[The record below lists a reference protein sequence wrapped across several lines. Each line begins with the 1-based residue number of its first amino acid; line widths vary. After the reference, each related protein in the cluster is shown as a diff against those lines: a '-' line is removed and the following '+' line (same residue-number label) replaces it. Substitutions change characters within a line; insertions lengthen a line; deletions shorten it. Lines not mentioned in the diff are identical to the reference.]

1 MNNFHPKIAFSINV
15 ILVRSILLLERL
27 GNRSLLSL
35 ASILK
40 KINFIY
46 FLKINLVKLRLIKK
60 YICKKNILHKSLTL
74 FFISFIYINSYS
86 QLFVNEIDSDT
97 DSVDQ
102 LEFIEIKSESP
113 NFSLD
118 GYVIVLFNGSSNGS
132 DSSYLAID
140 LDGFQTDLNGLFLIG
155 NNNVSPSAQ
164 IIIPNNS
171 IQNGADAVAIYQAP
185 LSDFPNS
192 TLATTTNL
200 VDAVVYDTS
209 DSDDENLMQLL
220 GVNLQINE
228 NDNGNKDF
236 ESIQR
241 SNNGS
246 YFVDTPTP
254 REVNEGS
261 GVFLNGINF
270 NFDQDS
276 YIEGEQIQINF
287 TTEVPLQEPIT
298 ILFSLEYQNFESS
311 DYSDVN
317 SVTIDSGAD
326 LGSVLIDI
334 VDDDIDEGDE
344 DLMLSLD
351 FENENFILLNNNQII
366 RVNDNDFIIADYG
379 TPIDPTYSNVSNL
392 FPENYYSNLNGLA
405 GQDLIIALQEII
417 SNTDLVRAHSYSDVK
432 EILKEAD
439 VNPEN
444 SNQVWLVYTEQA
456 RSKIDFQTTSSSV
469 GKWNR
474 EHTFPR
480 SRGGFNS
487 ISADSYAD
495 GIDQYWQTNI
505 DSLRHANS
513 DAHGIRA
520 SDGPENS
527 SRGNKHYG
535 DYNGPTGNLNSFKG
549 DVARSVLFLSLRY
562 NGLDIVDGF
571 PDTVG
576 QLGDLQTIL
585 SWNDLDPVDD
595 FEKNRNNVIYNW
607 QNNRNP
613 LIDLPEIVNY
623 IWGENYGDIWF
634 DNLNVSTIQD
644 AFEFYPNP
652 TNGKIYFNSY
662 LDKVEVYSLNG
673 QKLLNFKNV
682 DMLEINLEKGLY
694 LVSLYKE
701 GKSSIHKIII
711 N

>member
-1 MNNFHPKIAFSINV
+1 MYKTIT
-15 ILVRSILLLERL
+15 
-27 GNRSLLSL
+27 
-35 ASILK
+35 
-40 KINFIY
+40 
-46 FLKINLVKLRLIKK
+46 LI
-60 YICKKNILHKSLTL
+60 
-74 FFISFIYINSYS
+74 FISFFYINTYS
-86 QLFVNEIDSDT
+86 QLFINEIDSDT
-97 DSVDQ
+97 YSVDQ

-118 GYVIVLFNGSSNGS
+118 GYIIVLFNGSSNGS

-140 LDGFQTDLNGLFLIG
+140 LNGFQTDLNGLFLIG

-164 IIIPNNS
+164 IIVPNNS

-200 VDAVVYDTS
+200 VDALVYDTS

-220 GVNLQINE
+220 GVNIQINE
-228 NDNGNKDF
+228 NENGNKDF

-254 REVNEGS
+254 REVNEGN

-270 NFDQDS
+270 SFDQDF
-276 YIEGEQIQINF
+276 YNEGDQIQINF
-287 TTEVPLQEPIT
+287 TTEEALQESIT
-298 ILFSLEYQNFESS
+298 IFFNLEYQNFDSN
-311 DYSDVN
+311 DYSDIDN
-317 SVTIDSGAD
+317 VTIQSGEDSA
-326 LGSVLIDI
+326 SVLIDI
-334 VDDDIDEGDE
+334 IDDEIDEGDE

-351 FENENFILLNNNQII
+351 FQNENFILLNNNQII

-379 TPIDPTYSNVSNL
+379 TPVNPTYANVNNL
-392 FPENYYSNLNGLA
+392 FSENYYSNLNGLA
-405 GQDLIIALQEII
+405 GEDLIIALKEII
-417 SNTDLVRAHSYSDVK
+417 SNPELVRAHSYSDIK
-432 EILKEAD
+432 EILKQAD

-456 RSKIDFQTTSSSV
+456 RSKIDFQTTSSNI

-480 SRGGFNS
+480 SRGGFNN
-487 ISADSYAD
+487 ISADSNAD
-495 GIDQYWQTNI
+495 GIDQYWQTSI

-585 SWNDLDPVDD
+585 SWNELDPVDD

-623 IWGENYGDIWF
+623 IWGENYGEVWF
-634 DNLNVSTIQD
+634 DNLNISVNQNG
-644 AFEFYPNP
+644 FEFYPNP
-652 TNGKIYFNSY
+652 TNGNISFNSY

-673 QKLLNFKNV
+673 QKLLSFKNV
-682 DMLEINLEKGLY
+682 NMLEINLEKGLY
-694 LVSLYKE
+694 LIFLYKE
-701 GKSSIHKIII
+701 GKSSNHKIII

>member
-1 MNNFHPKIAFSINV
+1 M
-15 ILVRSILLLERL
+15 
-27 GNRSLLSL
+27 
-35 ASILK
+35 
-40 KINFIY
+40 Y
-46 FLKINLVKLRLIKK
+46 
-60 YICKKNILHKSLTL
+60 KSLIL
-74 FFISFIYINSYS
+74 FFVSLFYINTYS
-86 QLFVNEIDSDT
+86 QLFINEIDSDT

-118 GYVIVLFNGSSNGS
+118 GYIVVMFNGSTSGS

-140 LDGFQTDLNGLFLIG
+140 LNGFQTDLNGLFLIG

-185 LSDFPNS
+185 LSSFPNS

-200 VDAVVYDTS
+200 VDALVYDTS
-209 DSDDENLMQLL
+209 DSDDDNLMQLL
-220 GVNLQINE
+220 GLTFQINE
-228 NDNGNKDF
+228 NENGNKDF

-241 SNNGS
+241 YNNGS
-246 YFVDTPTP
+246 YFVGSPTP
-254 REVNEGS
+254 REVNEGN

-270 NFDQDS
+270 SFDQDFYS
-276 YIEGEQIQINF
+276 EGDQIQINF
-287 TTEVPLQEPIT
+287 TLEEPLQESIT
-298 ILFSLEYQNFESS
+298 IFFNLEYENFDSS
-311 DYSDVN
+311 DYSDVEN
-317 SVTIDSGAD
+317 VTIQSGEDAA
-326 LGSVLIDI
+326 SVLIEI
-334 VDDDIDEGDE
+334 IDDNIDEGDE
-344 DLMLSLD
+344 DFMLSLD
-351 FENENFILLNNNQII
+351 FENENFILLNNNQIV
-366 RVNDNDFIIADYG
+366 RVNDNDFITANYG
-379 TPIDPTYSNVSNL
+379 TPINPTYINVSSS
-392 FPENYYSNLNGLA
+392 FPENYYSDLNGLA
-405 GQDLIIALQEII
+405 GEDLIIALEQII
-417 SNTDLVRAHSYSDVK
+417 SNPDIVRAHSYSDIK
-432 EILKEAD
+432 EILKDAD

-444 SNQVWLVYTEQA
+444 SNQVWLVYTEQP

-480 SRGGFNS
+480 SRGGFNN
-487 ISADSYAD
+487 ISADSNAD
-495 GIDQYWQTNI
+495 GIDQYWQTSI

-513 DAHGIRA
+513 DAHGLRA

-571 PDTVG
+571 PETVG

-585 SWNDLDPVDD
+585 AWNNIDPVDD

-623 IWGENYGDIWF
+623 IWGDNFGDVWF
-634 DNLNVSTIQD
+634 NNLNISINQND
-644 AFEFYPNP
+644 FKFYPNP
-652 TNGKIYFNSY
+652 TSGTIVFNSF
-662 LDKVEVYSLNG
+662 LDKVDLFSING
-673 QKLLNFKNV
+673 QKLSSFYDVRTL
-682 DMLEINLEKGLY
+682 DINLKKGLY
-694 LVSLYKE
+694 LIRLYKN
-701 GKSSIHKIII
+701 GNTSNHKIII
-711 N
+711 K

>member
-1 MNNFHPKIAFSINV
+1 M
-15 ILVRSILLLERL
+15 
-27 GNRSLLSL
+27 
-35 ASILK
+35 
-40 KINFIY
+40 
-46 FLKINLVKLRLIKK
+46 
-60 YICKKNILHKSLTL
+60 HKSITL
-74 FFISFIYINSYS
+74 IFISFFYINTYS
-86 QLFVNEIDSDT
+86 QLFINEIDSDT
-97 DSVDQ
+97 DSLDQ

-118 GYVIVLFNGSSNGS
+118 GYIIVLFNGSSNGS

-140 LDGFQTDLNGLFLIG
+140 LNGFQTDLNGLFLIG

-164 IIIPNNS
+164 IIVPNNS

-200 VDAVVYDTS
+200 VDALVYDTS

-220 GVNLQINE
+220 GVNIQINE
-228 NDNGNKDF
+228 NENGNKDF

-254 REVNEGS
+254 REVNEGN

-270 NFDQDS
+270 SFDQDFYS
-276 YIEGEQIQINF
+276 EGDQIQINF
-287 TTEVPLQEPIT
+287 TTEEVLQESIT
-298 ILFSLEYQNFESS
+298 IFFNLEYQNFDSN
-311 DYSDVN
+311 DYSDIDN
-317 SVTIDSGAD
+317 VTIQSGEDSA
-326 LGSVLIDI
+326 SVLIDI
-334 VDDDIDEGDE
+334 IDDEIDEGDE

-351 FENENFILLNNNQII
+351 FQNENFILLNNNQII

-379 TPIDPTYSNVSNL
+379 TPINPTYANVNNL
-392 FPENYYSNLNGLA
+392 FSENYYSNLNGLA
-405 GQDLIIALQEII
+405 GEDLIIALKEII
-417 SNTDLVRAHSYSDVK
+417 SNPELVRAHSYSDIK
-432 EILKEAD
+432 EILKQAD

-456 RSKIDFQTTSSSV
+456 RSKIDFQTTSSNI
-469 GKWNR
+469 GQWNR

-480 SRGGFNS
+480 SRGGFNN

-495 GIDQYWQTNI
+495 GIDQYWQTSI

-585 SWNDLDPVDD
+585 SWNELDPVDD

-623 IWGENYGDIWF
+623 IWGENYGEVWF
-634 DNLNVSTIQD
+634 DNLNISVNQNG
-644 AFEFYPNP
+644 FEFYPNP
-652 TNGKIYFNSY
+652 TNGNISFNSY

-673 QKLLNFKNV
+673 QKLLSFKNV
-682 DMLEINLEKGLY
+682 NMLEINLEKGLY
-694 LVSLYKE
+694 LIFLHKE
-701 GKSSIHKIII
+701 GKSSNHKIII

>member
-1 MNNFHPKIAFSINV
+1 M
-15 ILVRSILLLERL
+15 
-27 GNRSLLSL
+27 
-35 ASILK
+35 
-40 KINFIY
+40 Y
-46 FLKINLVKLRLIKK
+46 
-60 YICKKNILHKSLTL
+60 KSLIL
-74 FFISFIYINSYS
+74 FFVSLFYINTYS
-86 QLFVNEIDSDT
+86 QLFINEIDSDT

-118 GYVIVLFNGSSNGS
+118 GYIVVMFNGSTNGS

-140 LDGFQTDLNGLFLIG
+140 LNGFQTDLNGLFLIG

-185 LSDFPNS
+185 LSSFPNS

-200 VDAVVYDTS
+200 VDALVYDTS
-209 DSDDENLMQLL
+209 DSDDDNLMQLL
-220 GVNLQINE
+220 GLTFQINE
-228 NDNGNKDF
+228 NENGNKDF

-241 SNNGS
+241 YNNGS
-246 YFVDTPTP
+246 YFVGSPTP
-254 REVNEGS
+254 REVNEGN

-270 NFDQDS
+270 SFDQDFYS
-276 YIEGEQIQINF
+276 EGDQIQINF
-287 TTEVPLQEPIT
+287 TLEEPLQESIT
-298 ILFSLEYQNFESS
+298 IFLNLEYENFDSS
-311 DYSDVN
+311 DYSDVEN
-317 SVTIDSGAD
+317 VTIQSGEDAA
-326 LGSVLIDI
+326 SVLIEI
-334 VDDDIDEGDE
+334 IDDNIDEGDE
-344 DLMLSLD
+344 DFMLSLD
-351 FENENFILLNNNQII
+351 FENENFILLNNNQIV
-366 RVNDNDFIIADYG
+366 RVNDNDFITANYG
-379 TPIDPTYSNVSNL
+379 TPIDPTYINVSSS
-392 FPENYYSNLNGLA
+392 FPENYYSDLNGLA
-405 GQDLIIALQEII
+405 GEDLIIALEQII
-417 SNTDLVRAHSYSDVK
+417 SNPDIVRAHSYSDIK
-432 EILKEAD
+432 EILKDAD

-480 SRGGFNS
+480 SRGGFNN
-487 ISADSYAD
+487 ISADSNAD
-495 GIDQYWQTNI
+495 GIDQYWQTSI

-513 DAHGIRA
+513 DAHGLRA

-571 PDTVG
+571 PETVG

-585 SWNDLDPVDD
+585 AWNNIDPVDD

-623 IWGENYGDIWF
+623 IWGDNFGDVWF
-634 DNLNVSTIQD
+634 NNLNISINQND
-644 AFEFYPNP
+644 FKFYPNP
-652 TNGKIYFNSY
+652 TSGTIVFNSF
-662 LDKVEVYSLNG
+662 LDKVDLFSING
-673 QKLLNFKNV
+673 QKLSSFYDVRTL
-682 DMLEINLEKGLY
+682 DINLKKGLY
-694 LVSLYKE
+694 LIRLYKN
-701 GKSSIHKIII
+701 GNTSNHKIII
-711 N
+711 K

>member
-1 MNNFHPKIAFSINV
+1 MYKTIT
-15 ILVRSILLLERL
+15 
-27 GNRSLLSL
+27 
-35 ASILK
+35 
-40 KINFIY
+40 
-46 FLKINLVKLRLIKK
+46 LI
-60 YICKKNILHKSLTL
+60 
-74 FFISFIYINSYS
+74 FISFFYINTYS
-86 QLFVNEIDSDT
+86 QLFINEIDSDT

-118 GYVIVLFNGSSNGS
+118 GYIIVLFNGSSNGS

-140 LDGFQTDLNGLFLIG
+140 LNGFQTDLNGLFLIG

-164 IIIPNNS
+164 IIVPNNS

-200 VDAVVYDTS
+200 VDALVYDTS

-220 GVNLQINE
+220 GVNIQINE
-228 NDNGNKDF
+228 NENGNKDF

-246 YFVDTPTP
+246 YFIDTPTP
-254 REVNEGS
+254 REVNEGN

-270 NFDQDS
+270 SFDQDF
-276 YIEGEQIQINF
+276 YNEGDQIQINF
-287 TTEVPLQEPIT
+287 TTEEALQESIT
-298 ILFSLEYQNFESS
+298 IFFNLEYQNFDSN
-311 DYSDVN
+311 DYSDIDN
-317 SVTIDSGAD
+317 VTIQSGEDSA
-326 LGSVLIDI
+326 SVLIDI
-334 VDDDIDEGDE
+334 VDDEIDEGDE
-344 DLMLSLD
+344 DLMFSLD
-351 FENENFILLNNNQII
+351 FQNENFILLNNNQII

-379 TPIDPTYSNVSNL
+379 TPVNPTYANVNNL
-392 FPENYYSNLNGLA
+392 FSENYYSNLNGLA
-405 GQDLIIALQEII
+405 GEDLIIALKEII
-417 SNTDLVRAHSYSDVK
+417 SNPELVRAHSYSDIK
-432 EILKEAD
+432 EILKQAD

-456 RSKIDFQTTSSSV
+456 RSKIDFQTTSSNI

-480 SRGGFNS
+480 SRGGFNN
-487 ISADSYAD
+487 ISADSNAD
-495 GIDQYWQTNI
+495 GIDQYWQTSI

-585 SWNDLDPVDD
+585 SWNELDPVDD
-595 FEKNRNNVIYNW
+595 FEKNRNNIIYNW

-623 IWGENYGDIWF
+623 IWGENYGEVWF
-634 DNLNVSTIQD
+634 DNLNISVNQNG
-644 AFEFYPNP
+644 FEFYPNP
-652 TNGKIYFNSY
+652 TNGNISFNSY
-662 LDKVEVYSLNG
+662 LDKVEIYSLNG
-673 QKLLNFKNV
+673 QKLLSFKNIN
-682 DMLEINLEKGLY
+682 MLEINLEKGLY
-694 LVSLYKE
+694 LIFLYKE
-701 GKSSIHKIII
+701 GKSSNHKIII

>member
-1 MNNFHPKIAFSINV
+1 MYKTIT
-15 ILVRSILLLERL
+15 
-27 GNRSLLSL
+27 
-35 ASILK
+35 
-40 KINFIY
+40 
-46 FLKINLVKLRLIKK
+46 LI
-60 YICKKNILHKSLTL
+60 
-74 FFISFIYINSYS
+74 FISFFYINTYS
-86 QLFVNEIDSDT
+86 QLFINEIDSDT
-97 DSVDQ
+97 DSLDQ

-118 GYVIVLFNGSSNGS
+118 GYIIVLFNGSSNGS

-140 LDGFQTDLNGLFLIG
+140 LNGFQTDLNGLFLIG

-164 IIIPNNS
+164 IIVPNNS

-200 VDAVVYDTS
+200 VDALVYDTS

-220 GVNLQINE
+220 GVNIQINE
-228 NDNGNKDF
+228 NENGNKDF

-254 REVNEGS
+254 REVNEGN

-270 NFDQDS
+270 SFDQDF
-276 YIEGEQIQINF
+276 YNEGDQIQINF
-287 TTEVPLQEPIT
+287 TTEEALQESIT
-298 ILFSLEYQNFESS
+298 IFFNLEYQNFDSN
-311 DYSDVN
+311 DYSDIDN
-317 SVTIDSGAD
+317 VTIQSGEDSA
-326 LGSVLIDI
+326 SVLIDI
-334 VDDDIDEGDE
+334 IDDEIDEGDE

-351 FENENFILLNNNQII
+351 FQNENFILLNNNQII

-379 TPIDPTYSNVSNL
+379 TPINPTYANVNNL
-392 FPENYYSNLNGLA
+392 FSENYYSNLNGLA
-405 GQDLIIALQEII
+405 GEDLIIALKEII
-417 SNTDLVRAHSYSDVK
+417 SNPELVRAHSYSDIK
-432 EILKEAD
+432 EILKQAD

-456 RSKIDFQTTSSSV
+456 RSKIDFQTTSSNI

-480 SRGGFNS
+480 SRGGFNN
-487 ISADSYAD
+487 ISADSNAD
-495 GIDQYWQTNI
+495 GIDQYWQTSI

-585 SWNDLDPVDD
+585 SWNELDPVDD

-623 IWGENYGDIWF
+623 IWGENYGEVWF
-634 DNLNVSTIQD
+634 DNLNISVNQNG
-644 AFEFYPNP
+644 FEFYPNP
-652 TNGKIYFNSY
+652 TNGNISFNSY

-673 QKLLNFKNV
+673 QKLLSFKNV
-682 DMLEINLEKGLY
+682 NMLEINLEKGLY
-694 LVSLYKE
+694 LIFLYKE
-701 GKSSIHKIII
+701 GKSSNHKIII

>member
-1 MNNFHPKIAFSINV
+1 V
-15 ILVRSILLLERL
+15 
-27 GNRSLLSL
+27 
-35 ASILK
+35 
-40 KINFIY
+40 Y
-46 FLKINLVKLRLIKK
+46 
-60 YICKKNILHKSLTL
+60 KSLIL
-74 FFISFIYINSYS
+74 FFVSLFYINTYS
-86 QLFVNEIDSDT
+86 QLFINEIDSDT

-118 GYVIVLFNGSSNGS
+118 GYIVVMFNGSTSGS

-140 LDGFQTDLNGLFLIG
+140 LNGFQTDLNGLFLIG

-185 LSDFPNS
+185 LSSFPNS

-200 VDAVVYDTS
+200 VDALVYDTS
-209 DSDDENLMQLL
+209 DSDDDNLMQLL
-220 GVNLQINE
+220 GLTFQINE
-228 NDNGNKDF
+228 NENGNKDF

-241 SNNGS
+241 YNNGS
-246 YFVDTPTP
+246 YFVGSPTP
-254 REVNEGS
+254 REVNEGN

-270 NFDQDS
+270 SFDQDF
-276 YIEGEQIQINF
+276 YAEGDQIQINF
-287 TTEVPLQEPIT
+287 TLEEPLQESIT
-298 ILFSLEYQNFESS
+298 IFFNLEYENFDSS
-311 DYSDVN
+311 DYSDVEN
-317 SVTIDSGAD
+317 VTIQSGEDAA
-326 LGSVLIDI
+326 SVLIEI
-334 VDDDIDEGDE
+334 IDDNIDEGDE
-344 DLMLSLD
+344 DFMLSLD
-351 FENENFILLNNNQII
+351 FENENFILLNNNQIV
-366 RVNDNDFIIADYG
+366 RVNDNDFITANYG
-379 TPIDPTYSNVSNL
+379 TPINPTYINVSSS
-392 FPENYYSNLNGLA
+392 FPENYYSDLNGLA
-405 GQDLIIALQEII
+405 GEDLIIALEQII
-417 SNTDLVRAHSYSDVK
+417 SNPDIVRAHSYSDIK
-432 EILKEAD
+432 EILKDAD

-444 SNQVWLVYTEQA
+444 SNQVWLVYTEQP

-480 SRGGFNS
+480 SRGGFNN
-487 ISADSYAD
+487 ISADSNAD
-495 GIDQYWQTNI
+495 GIDQYWQTSI

-513 DAHGIRA
+513 DAHGLRA

-571 PDTVG
+571 PETVG

-585 SWNDLDPVDD
+585 AWNNIDPVDD

-623 IWGENYGDIWF
+623 IWGDNFGDVWF
-634 DNLNVSTIQD
+634 NNLNISINQND
-644 AFEFYPNP
+644 FKFYPNP
-652 TNGKIYFNSY
+652 TSGTIVFNSF
-662 LDKVEVYSLNG
+662 LDKVDLFSING
-673 QKLLNFKNV
+673 QKLSSFYDVRTL
-682 DMLEINLEKGLY
+682 DINLKKGLY
-694 LVSLYKE
+694 LIRLYKN
-701 GKSSIHKIII
+701 GNTSNHKIII
-711 N
+711 K

>member
-1 MNNFHPKIAFSINV
+1 M
-15 ILVRSILLLERL
+15 
-27 GNRSLLSL
+27 
-35 ASILK
+35 
-40 KINFIY
+40 
-46 FLKINLVKLRLIKK
+46 
-60 YICKKNILHKSLTL
+60 HKSITL
-74 FFISFIYINSYS
+74 IFISFFYINTYS
-86 QLFVNEIDSDT
+86 QLFINEIDSDT
-97 DSVDQ
+97 DSLDQ

-118 GYVIVLFNGSSNGS
+118 GYIIVLFNGSSNGL

-140 LDGFQTDLNGLFLIG
+140 LNGFQTDLNGLFLIG

-164 IIIPNNS
+164 IIVPNNS

-200 VDAVVYDTS
+200 VDALVYDTS

-220 GVNLQINE
+220 GVNIQINE
-228 NDNGNKDF
+228 NENGNKDF

-254 REVNEGS
+254 REVNEGN

-270 NFDQDS
+270 SFDQDF
-276 YIEGEQIQINF
+276 YNEGDQIQINF
-287 TTEVPLQEPIT
+287 TTEEALQESIT
-298 ILFSLEYQNFESS
+298 IFFNLEYQNFDSN
-311 DYSDVN
+311 DYSDIDN
-317 SVTIDSGAD
+317 VTIQSGEDSA
-326 LGSVLIDI
+326 SVLIDI
-334 VDDDIDEGDE
+334 IDDEINEGDE

-351 FENENFILLNNNQII
+351 FQNENFILLNNNQII

-379 TPIDPTYSNVSNL
+379 TPINPTYANVNNL
-392 FPENYYSNLNGLA
+392 FSENYYSNLNGLA
-405 GQDLIIALQEII
+405 GEDLIIALKEII
-417 SNTDLVRAHSYSDVK
+417 SNPELVRAHSYSDIK
-432 EILKEAD
+432 EILKQAD

-456 RSKIDFQTTSSSV
+456 RSKIDFQTTSSNI

-480 SRGGFNS
+480 SRGGFNN
-487 ISADSYAD
+487 ISADSNAD
-495 GIDQYWQTNI
+495 GIDQYWQTSI

-585 SWNDLDPVDD
+585 SWNELDPVDD

-623 IWGENYGDIWF
+623 IWGENYGEVWF
-634 DNLNVSTIQD
+634 DNLNISVNQNG
-644 AFEFYPNP
+644 FEFYPNP
-652 TNGKIYFNSY
+652 TNGNISFNSY

-673 QKLLNFKNV
+673 QKLLSFKNV
-682 DMLEINLEKGLY
+682 NMLEINLEKGLY
-694 LVSLYKE
+694 LIFLYKE
-701 GKSSIHKIII
+701 GKSSNHKIII

>member
-1 MNNFHPKIAFSINV
+1 M
-15 ILVRSILLLERL
+15 
-27 GNRSLLSL
+27 
-35 ASILK
+35 
-40 KINFIY
+40 
-46 FLKINLVKLRLIKK
+46 
-60 YICKKNILHKSLTL
+60 HKSITL
-74 FFISFIYINSYS
+74 IFISFFYINTYS
-86 QLFVNEIDSDT
+86 QLFINEIDSDT

-118 GYVIVLFNGSSNGS
+118 GYIIVLFNGSSNGS

-140 LDGFQTDLNGLFLIG
+140 LNGFQTDLNGLFLIG

-164 IIIPNNS
+164 IIVPNNS

-200 VDAVVYDTS
+200 VDALVYDTS

-220 GVNLQINE
+220 GVNIQINE
-228 NDNGNKDF
+228 NENGNKDF

-246 YFVDTPTP
+246 YFIDTPTP
-254 REVNEGS
+254 REVNEGN

-270 NFDQDS
+270 SFDQDF
-276 YIEGEQIQINF
+276 YNEGDQIQINF
-287 TTEVPLQEPIT
+287 TTEEALQESIT
-298 ILFSLEYQNFESS
+298 IFFNLEYQNFDSN
-311 DYSDVN
+311 DYSDIDN
-317 SVTIDSGAD
+317 VTIQSGEDSA
-326 LGSVLIDI
+326 SVLIDI
-334 VDDDIDEGDE
+334 IDDEIDEGDE

-351 FENENFILLNNNQII
+351 FQNENFILLNNNQII
-366 RVNDNDFIIADYG
+366 RVNDNDFIIADFG
-379 TPIDPTYSNVSNL
+379 TPVNPTYANVNNL
-392 FPENYYSNLNGLA
+392 FSENYYSNLNGLA
-405 GQDLIIALQEII
+405 GEDLIIALKEII
-417 SNTDLVRAHSYSDVK
+417 SNPELVRAHSYSDIK
-432 EILKEAD
+432 EILKQAD

-456 RSKIDFQTTSSSV
+456 RSKIDFQTTSSNI

-480 SRGGFNS
+480 SRGGFNN
-487 ISADSYAD
+487 ISADSNAD
-495 GIDQYWQTNI
+495 GIDQYWQTSI

-585 SWNDLDPVDD
+585 SWNELDPVDD
-595 FEKNRNNVIYNW
+595 FEKNRNNIIYNW

-623 IWGENYGDIWF
+623 IWGENYGEVWF
-634 DNLNVSTIQD
+634 DNLNISVNQNG
-644 AFEFYPNP
+644 FEFYPNP
-652 TNGKIYFNSY
+652 TNGNISFNSY
-662 LDKVEVYSLNG
+662 LDKVEIYSLNG
-673 QKLLNFKNV
+673 QKLLSFKNIN
-682 DMLEINLEKGLY
+682 MLEINLEKGLY
-694 LVSLYKE
+694 LIFLYKE
-701 GKSSIHKIII
+701 GKSSNHKIII

>member
-1 MNNFHPKIAFSINV
+1 M
-15 ILVRSILLLERL
+15 
-27 GNRSLLSL
+27 
-35 ASILK
+35 
-40 KINFIY
+40 
-46 FLKINLVKLRLIKK
+46 
-60 YICKKNILHKSLTL
+60 HKSITL
-74 FFISFIYINSYS
+74 IFLSFFYINTYS
-86 QLFVNEIDSDT
+86 QLFINEIDSDT
-97 DSVDQ
+97 DSLDQ

-118 GYVIVLFNGSSNGS
+118 GYIIVLFNGSSNGS

-140 LDGFQTDLNGLFLIG
+140 LNGFQTDLNGLFLIG

-164 IIIPNNS
+164 IIVPNNS

-200 VDAVVYDTS
+200 VDALVYDTS

-220 GVNLQINE
+220 GVNIQINE
-228 NDNGNKDF
+228 NENGNKDF

-254 REVNEGS
+254 REVNEGN

-270 NFDQDS
+270 SFDQDF
-276 YIEGEQIQINF
+276 YNEGDQIQINF
-287 TTEVPLQEPIT
+287 TTEEALQESIT
-298 ILFSLEYQNFESS
+298 IFFNLEYQNFDSN
-311 DYSDVN
+311 DYSDIDN
-317 SVTIDSGAD
+317 VTIQSGEDSA
-326 LGSVLIDI
+326 SVLIDI
-334 VDDDIDEGDE
+334 IDDEINEGDE

-351 FENENFILLNNNQII
+351 FQNENFILLNNNQII

-379 TPIDPTYSNVSNL
+379 TPINPTYANVNNL
-392 FPENYYSNLNGLA
+392 FSENYYSNLNGLA
-405 GQDLIIALQEII
+405 GEDLIIALKEII
-417 SNTDLVRAHSYSDVK
+417 SNPELVRAHSYSDIK
-432 EILKEAD
+432 EILKQAD

-456 RSKIDFQTTSSSV
+456 RSKIDFQTTSSNI

-480 SRGGFNS
+480 SRGGFNN
-487 ISADSYAD
+487 ISADSNAD
-495 GIDQYWQTNI
+495 GIDQYWQTSI

-585 SWNDLDPVDD
+585 SWNELDPVDD

-623 IWGENYGDIWF
+623 IWGENYGEVWF
-634 DNLNVSTIQD
+634 DNLNISVNQNG
-644 AFEFYPNP
+644 FEFYPNP
-652 TNGKIYFNSY
+652 TNGNISFNSY
-662 LDKVEVYSLNG
+662 LDKVEIYSLNG
-673 QKLLNFKNV
+673 QKLLSFKNIN
-682 DMLEINLEKGLY
+682 MLEINLEKGLY
-694 LVSLYKE
+694 LIFLYKE
-701 GKSSIHKIII
+701 GKSSNHKIII

>member
-1 MNNFHPKIAFSINV
+1 MYKTIT
-15 ILVRSILLLERL
+15 
-27 GNRSLLSL
+27 
-35 ASILK
+35 
-40 KINFIY
+40 
-46 FLKINLVKLRLIKK
+46 LI
-60 YICKKNILHKSLTL
+60 
-74 FFISFIYINSYS
+74 FISFFYINTYS
-86 QLFVNEIDSDT
+86 QLFINEIDSDT
-97 DSVDQ
+97 DSLDQ

-118 GYVIVLFNGSSNGS
+118 GYIIVLFNGSSNGS

-140 LDGFQTDLNGLFLIG
+140 LNGFQTDLNGLFLIG

-164 IIIPNNS
+164 IIVPNNS

-200 VDAVVYDTS
+200 VDALVYDTS

-220 GVNLQINE
+220 GVNIQINE
-228 NDNGNKDF
+228 NENGNKDF

-254 REVNEGS
+254 REVNEGN

-270 NFDQDS
+270 SFDQDF
-276 YIEGEQIQINF
+276 YNEGDQIQINF
-287 TTEVPLQEPIT
+287 TTEEALQESIT
-298 ILFSLEYQNFESS
+298 IFFNLEYQNFDSN
-311 DYSDVN
+311 DYSDIDN
-317 SVTIDSGAD
+317 VTIQSGEDSA
-326 LGSVLIDI
+326 SVLIDI
-334 VDDDIDEGDE
+334 IDDEIDEGDE

-351 FENENFILLNNNQII
+351 FQNENFILLNNNQII
-366 RVNDNDFIIADYG
+366 RVNDNDFFIADYG
-379 TPIDPTYSNVSNL
+379 TPINPTYANVNNL
-392 FPENYYSNLNGLA
+392 FSENYYSNLNGLA
-405 GQDLIIALQEII
+405 GEDLIIALKEII
-417 SNTDLVRAHSYSDVK
+417 SNPELVRAHSYSDIK
-432 EILKEAD
+432 EILKQAD

-456 RSKIDFQTTSSSV
+456 RSKIDFQTTSSNI

-480 SRGGFNS
+480 SRGGFNN
-487 ISADSYAD
+487 ISADSNAD
-495 GIDQYWQTNI
+495 GIDQYWQTSI

-585 SWNDLDPVDD
+585 SWNELDPVDD

-623 IWGENYGDIWF
+623 IWGENYGEVWF
-634 DNLNVSTIQD
+634 DNLNISVNQNG
-644 AFEFYPNP
+644 FEFYPNP
-652 TNGKIYFNSY
+652 TNGNISFNSY

-673 QKLLNFKNV
+673 QKLLSFKNV
-682 DMLEINLEKGLY
+682 NMLEINLEKGLY
-694 LVSLYKE
+694 LIFLYKE
-701 GKSSIHKIII
+701 GKSSNHKIII

>member
-1 MNNFHPKIAFSINV
+1 MYKTIT
-15 ILVRSILLLERL
+15 
-27 GNRSLLSL
+27 
-35 ASILK
+35 
-40 KINFIY
+40 
-46 FLKINLVKLRLIKK
+46 LI
-60 YICKKNILHKSLTL
+60 
-74 FFISFIYINSYS
+74 FISFFYINTYS
-86 QLFVNEIDSDT
+86 QLFINEIDSDT

-118 GYVIVLFNGSSNGS
+118 GYIIVLFNGSSNGS

-140 LDGFQTDLNGLFLIG
+140 LNGFQTDLNGLFLIG

-164 IIIPNNS
+164 IIVPNNS

-200 VDAVVYDTS
+200 VDALVYDTS

-220 GVNLQINE
+220 GVNIQINE
-228 NDNGNKDF
+228 NENGNKDF

-246 YFVDTPTP
+246 YFIDTPTP
-254 REVNEGS
+254 REVNEGN

-270 NFDQDS
+270 SFDQDF
-276 YIEGEQIQINF
+276 YNEGDQIQINF
-287 TTEVPLQEPIT
+287 TTEEALQESIT
-298 ILFSLEYQNFESS
+298 IFFNLEYQNFDSN
-311 DYSDVN
+311 DYSDIDN
-317 SVTIDSGAD
+317 VTIQSGEDSA
-326 LGSVLIDI
+326 SVLIDI
-334 VDDDIDEGDE
+334 IDDEIDEGDE

-351 FENENFILLNNNQII
+351 FQNENFILLNNNQII
-366 RVNDNDFIIADYG
+366 RVNDNDFFIADYG
-379 TPIDPTYSNVSNL
+379 TPINPTYANVNNL
-392 FPENYYSNLNGLA
+392 FSENYYSNLNGLA
-405 GQDLIIALQEII
+405 GEDLIIALKEII
-417 SNTDLVRAHSYSDVK
+417 SNPELVRAHSYSDIK
-432 EILKEAD
+432 EILKQAD

-456 RSKIDFQTTSSSV
+456 RSKIDFQTTSSNI

-480 SRGGFNS
+480 SRGGFNN
-487 ISADSYAD
+487 ISADSNAD
-495 GIDQYWQTNI
+495 GIDQYWQTSI

-585 SWNDLDPVDD
+585 SWNELDPVDD

-623 IWGENYGDIWF
+623 IWGENYGEVWF
-634 DNLNVSTIQD
+634 DNLNISVNQNG
-644 AFEFYPNP
+644 FEFYPNP
-652 TNGKIYFNSY
+652 TNGNISFNSY

-673 QKLLNFKNV
+673 QKLLSFKNV
-682 DMLEINLEKGLY
+682 NMLEINLEKGLY
-694 LVSLYKE
+694 LIFLYKE
-701 GKSSIHKIII
+701 GKSSNHKIII

>member
-1 MNNFHPKIAFSINV
+1 MYKTIT
-15 ILVRSILLLERL
+15 
-27 GNRSLLSL
+27 
-35 ASILK
+35 
-40 KINFIY
+40 
-46 FLKINLVKLRLIKK
+46 LI
-60 YICKKNILHKSLTL
+60 
-74 FFISFIYINSYS
+74 FISFFYINTYS
-86 QLFVNEIDSDT
+86 QLFINEIDSDT

-118 GYVIVLFNGSSNGS
+118 GYIIVLFNGSSNGS

-140 LDGFQTDLNGLFLIG
+140 LNGFQTDLNGLFLIG

-164 IIIPNNS
+164 IIVPNNS

-200 VDAVVYDTS
+200 VDALVYDTS

-220 GVNLQINE
+220 GVNIQINE
-228 NDNGNKDF
+228 NENGNKDF

-270 NFDQDS
+270 SFDQDF
-276 YIEGEQIQINF
+276 YNEGDQIQINF
-287 TTEVPLQEPIT
+287 TTEEALQESIT
-298 ILFSLEYQNFESS
+298 IFFNLEYQNFDSN
-311 DYSDVN
+311 DYSDIDN
-317 SVTIDSGAD
+317 VTIQSGEDSA
-326 LGSVLIDI
+326 SVLIDI
-334 VDDDIDEGDE
+334 IDDEIDEGDE
-344 DLMLSLD
+344 DLMFSLD
-351 FENENFILLNNNQII
+351 FQNENFILLNNNQII

-379 TPIDPTYSNVSNL
+379 TPVNPTYANVNNL
-392 FPENYYSNLNGLA
+392 FSENYYSNLNGLA
-405 GQDLIIALQEII
+405 GEDLIIALKEII
-417 SNTDLVRAHSYSDVK
+417 SNPELVRAHSYSDIK
-432 EILKEAD
+432 EILKQAD

-456 RSKIDFQTTSSSV
+456 RSKIDFQTTSSNI

-480 SRGGFNS
+480 SRGGFNN
-487 ISADSYAD
+487 ISADSNAD
-495 GIDQYWQTNI
+495 GIDQYWQTSI

-585 SWNDLDPVDD
+585 SWNELDPVDD
-595 FEKNRNNVIYNW
+595 FEKNRNNIIYNW

-623 IWGENYGDIWF
+623 IWGENYGEVWF
-634 DNLNVSTIQD
+634 DNLNISVNQNG
-644 AFEFYPNP
+644 FEFYPNP
-652 TNGKIYFNSY
+652 TNGNISFNSY
-662 LDKVEVYSLNG
+662 LDKVEIYSLNG
-673 QKLLNFKNV
+673 QKLLSFKNIN
-682 DMLEINLEKGLY
+682 MLEINLEKGLY
-694 LVSLYKE
+694 LIFLYKE
-701 GKSSIHKIII
+701 GKSSNHKIII

>member
-140 LDGFQTDLNGLFLIG
+140 LDGYQTDLNGLFLIG

-366 RVNDNDFIIADYG
+366 RVNDNDYTIADYG

-405 GQDLIIALQEII
+405 GEDLIIALQDII

>member
-1 MNNFHPKIAFSINV
+1 
-15 ILVRSILLLERL
+15 
-27 GNRSLLSL
+27 
-35 ASILK
+35 
-40 KINFIY
+40 
-46 FLKINLVKLRLIKK
+46 
-60 YICKKNILHKSLTL
+60 
-74 FFISFIYINSYS
+74 
-86 QLFVNEIDSDT
+86 VNEIDSDT
-97 DSVDQ
+97 NSVDE
-102 LEFIEIKSESP
+102 LEFVEIKSDSP

-118 GYVIVLFNGSSNGS
+118 GYIVVMFNGSTNGS

-140 LDGFQTDLNGLFLIG
+140 LNGFQTDLNGLFLIG
-155 NNNVSPSAQ
+155 NSNVSPSAQ

-185 LSDFPNS
+185 ISDFPNS

-200 VDAVVYDTS
+200 VDAIVYDTS
-209 DSDDENLMQLL
+209 DSDDDNLMQLL
-220 GVNLQINE
+220 GLTFQINE
-228 NDNGNKDF
+228 NENGNKDF

-246 YFVDTPTP
+246 YFVDSPTP
-254 REVNEGS
+254 REVNEGN

-270 NFDQDS
+270 TFDQDF
-276 YIEGEQIQINF
+276 YIEGDQIQINF
-287 TTEVPLQEPIT
+287 TTEEPLQESIT
-298 ILFSLEYQNFESS
+298 IFFNLEYQNFDSS
-311 DYSDVN
+311 DYSDIDN
-317 SVTIDSGAD
+317 ITIQSGEDTA
-326 LGSVLIDI
+326 SILIEI
-334 VDDDIDEGDE
+334 IDDNIDEGDE
-344 DLMLSLD
+344 DFMFSLD
-351 FENENFILLNNNQII
+351 FENENFILLNNNQIV
-366 RVNDNDFIIADYG
+366 RVNDNDFNVADYG
-379 TPIDPTYSNVSNL
+379 TPIDPTYTNVSSS

-405 GQDLIIALQEII
+405 GEDLIIALQVII
-417 SNTDLVRAHSYSDVK
+417 SNPEIVRAHSYSDIK
-432 EILKEAD
+432 EILKDAD

-480 SRGGFNS
+480 SRGGFNN

-495 GIDQYWQTNI
+495 GIDEYWQTSI

-513 DAHGIRA
+513 DAHGLRA

-535 DYNGPTGNLNSFKG
+535 DYNGPSGNLNSFKG

-562 NGLDIVDGF
+562 NGLDIVNGF
-571 PDTVG
+571 PETTG
-576 QLGDLQTIL
+576 QLGDLETIL
-585 SWNDLDPVDD
+585 AWNNLDPVDD

-623 IWGENYGDIWF
+623 IWGDNFGDVWY
-634 DNLNVSTIQD
+634 DNLNISTNQNH
-644 AFEFYPNP
+644 FKFYPNP
-652 TNGKIYFNSY
+652 TTGTILFNSF
-662 LDKVEVYSLNG
+662 LDKVDLFSING
-673 QKLLNFKNV
+673 QKLLSFYNV
-682 DMLEINLEKGLY
+682 RRLDINLEKGLY
-694 LVSLYKE
+694 LIRMYKE
-701 GKSSIHKIII
+701 GTSSNHKIII

>member
-140 LDGFQTDLNGLFLIG
+140 LDGYQTDLNGLFLIG

-366 RVNDNDFIIADYG
+366 RVNDNDY
-379 TPIDPTYSNVSNL
+379 TLLTT
-392 FPENYYSNLNGLA
+392 E
-405 GQDLIIALQEII
+405 LQ
-417 SNTDLVRAHSYSDVK
+417 
-432 EILKEAD
+432 
-439 VNPEN
+439 
-444 SNQVWLVYTEQA
+444 
-456 RSKIDFQTTSSSV
+456 
-469 GKWNR
+469 
-474 EHTFPR
+474 
-480 SRGGFNS
+480 
-487 ISADSYAD
+487 
-495 GIDQYWQTNI
+495 
-505 DSLRHANS
+505 
-513 DAHGIRA
+513 
-520 SDGPENS
+520 
-527 SRGNKHYG
+527 
-535 DYNGPTGNLNSFKG
+535 
-549 DVARSVLFLSLRY
+549 
-562 NGLDIVDGF
+562 
-571 PDTVG
+571 
-576 QLGDLQTIL
+576 
-585 SWNDLDPVDD
+585 
-595 FEKNRNNVIYNW
+595 
-607 QNNRNP
+607 
-613 LIDLPEIVNY
+613 
-623 IWGENYGDIWF
+623 
-634 DNLNVSTIQD
+634 
-644 AFEFYPNP
+644 
-652 TNGKIYFNSY
+652 
-662 LDKVEVYSLNG
+662 
-673 QKLLNFKNV
+673 
-682 DMLEINLEKGLY
+682 
-694 LVSLYKE
+694 
-701 GKSSIHKIII
+701 
-711 N
+711 

>member
-1 MNNFHPKIAFSINV
+1 MNNFHHKIAFSINV

-140 LDGFQTDLNGLFLIG
+140 LDGYQTDLNGLFLIG

-366 RVNDNDFIIADYG
+366 RVNDNDYTIADYG
-379 TPIDPTYSNVSNL
+379 TQIDPTYSNVSNL

-405 GQDLIIALQEII
+405 GEDLIIALQDII

-480 SRGGFNS
+480 SRGGFNN

-634 DNLNVSTIQD
+634 DNLNVSTSQD

-652 TNGKIYFNSY
+652 TNGEIYFNSY

>member
-1 MNNFHPKIAFSINV
+1 MYKTIT
-15 ILVRSILLLERL
+15 
-27 GNRSLLSL
+27 
-35 ASILK
+35 
-40 KINFIY
+40 
-46 FLKINLVKLRLIKK
+46 LI
-60 YICKKNILHKSLTL
+60 
-74 FFISFIYINSYS
+74 FISFFYINTYS
-86 QLFVNEIDSDT
+86 QLFINEIDSDT

-118 GYVIVLFNGSSNGS
+118 GYIIVLFNGSSNGS

-140 LDGFQTDLNGLFLIG
+140 LNGFQTDLNGLFLIG

-164 IIIPNNS
+164 IIVPNNS

-200 VDAVVYDTS
+200 VDALVYDTS

-220 GVNLQINE
+220 GVNIQINE
-228 NDNGNKDF
+228 NENGNKDF

-270 NFDQDS
+270 SFDQDF
-276 YIEGEQIQINF
+276 YNEGDQIQINF
-287 TTEVPLQEPIT
+287 TTEEALQESIT
-298 ILFSLEYQNFESS
+298 IFFNLEYQNFDSN
-311 DYSDVN
+311 DYSDIDN
-317 SVTIDSGAD
+317 VTIQSGEDSA
-326 LGSVLIDI
+326 SVLIDI
-334 VDDDIDEGDE
+334 IDDEIDEGDE

-351 FENENFILLNNNQII
+351 FQNENFILLNNNQII

-379 TPIDPTYSNVSNL
+379 TPINPTYANVNNL
-392 FPENYYSNLNGLA
+392 FSENYYSNLNGLA
-405 GQDLIIALQEII
+405 GEDLIIALKEII
-417 SNTDLVRAHSYSDVK
+417 SNPELVRAHSYSDIK
-432 EILKEAD
+432 EILKQAD

-456 RSKIDFQTTSSSV
+456 RSKIDFQTTSSNI

-480 SRGGFNS
+480 SRGGFNN
-487 ISADSYAD
+487 ISADSNAD
-495 GIDQYWQTNI
+495 GIDQYWQTSI

-585 SWNDLDPVDD
+585 SWNELDPVDD
-595 FEKNRNNVIYNW
+595 FEKNRNNIIYNW

-623 IWGENYGDIWF
+623 IWGENYGEVWF
-634 DNLNVSTIQD
+634 DNLNISVNQNG
-644 AFEFYPNP
+644 FEFYPNP
-652 TNGKIYFNSY
+652 TNGNISFNSY
-662 LDKVEVYSLNG
+662 LDKVEIYSLNG
-673 QKLLNFKNV
+673 QKLLSFKNIN
-682 DMLEINLEKGLY
+682 MLEINLEKGLY
-694 LVSLYKE
+694 LIFLYKE
-701 GKSSIHKIII
+701 GKSSNHKIII

>member
-1 MNNFHPKIAFSINV
+1 MYKTIT
-15 ILVRSILLLERL
+15 
-27 GNRSLLSL
+27 
-35 ASILK
+35 
-40 KINFIY
+40 
-46 FLKINLVKLRLIKK
+46 LI
-60 YICKKNILHKSLTL
+60 
-74 FFISFIYINSYS
+74 FISFFYINTYS
-86 QLFVNEIDSDT
+86 QLFINEIDSDT

-118 GYVIVLFNGSSNGS
+118 GYIIVLFNGSSNGS

-140 LDGFQTDLNGLFLIG
+140 LNGFQTDLNGLFLIG

-164 IIIPNNS
+164 IIVPNNS

-200 VDAVVYDTS
+200 VDALVYDTS

-220 GVNLQINE
+220 GVNIQINE
-228 NDNGNKDF
+228 NENGNKDF

-246 YFVDTPTP
+246 YFIDTPTP
-254 REVNEGS
+254 REVNEGN

-270 NFDQDS
+270 SFDQDF
-276 YIEGEQIQINF
+276 YNEGDQIQINF
-287 TTEVPLQEPIT
+287 TTEEALQESIT
-298 ILFSLEYQNFESS
+298 IFFNLEYQNFDSN
-311 DYSDVN
+311 DYSDIDN
-317 SVTIDSGAD
+317 VTIQSGEDSA
-326 LGSVLIDI
+326 SVLIDI
-334 VDDDIDEGDE
+334 IDDEIDEGDE

-351 FENENFILLNNNQII
+351 FQNENFILLNNNQII

-379 TPIDPTYSNVSNL
+379 TPINPTYANVNNL
-392 FPENYYSNLNGLA
+392 FSENYYSNLNGLA
-405 GQDLIIALQEII
+405 GEDLIIALKEII
-417 SNTDLVRAHSYSDVK
+417 SNPELVRAHSYSDIK
-432 EILKEAD
+432 EILKQAD

-456 RSKIDFQTTSSSV
+456 RSKIDFQTTSSNI

-480 SRGGFNS
+480 SRGGFNN
-487 ISADSYAD
+487 ISADSNAD
-495 GIDQYWQTNI
+495 GIDQYWQTSI

-585 SWNDLDPVDD
+585 SWNELDPVDD
-595 FEKNRNNVIYNW
+595 FEKNRNNIIYNW

-623 IWGENYGDIWF
+623 IWGENYGEVWF
-634 DNLNVSTIQD
+634 DNLNISVNQNG
-644 AFEFYPNP
+644 FEFYPNP
-652 TNGKIYFNSY
+652 TNGNISFNSY
-662 LDKVEVYSLNG
+662 LDKVEIYSLNG
-673 QKLLNFKNV
+673 QKLLSFKNIN
-682 DMLEINLEKGLY
+682 MLEINLEKGLY
-694 LVSLYKE
+694 LIFLYKE
-701 GKSSIHKIII
+701 GKSSNHKIII

>member
-1 MNNFHPKIAFSINV
+1 MYKAIT
-15 ILVRSILLLERL
+15 
-27 GNRSLLSL
+27 
-35 ASILK
+35 
-40 KINFIY
+40 
-46 FLKINLVKLRLIKK
+46 LI
-60 YICKKNILHKSLTL
+60 
-74 FFISFIYINSYS
+74 FISFFYINTYS
-86 QLFVNEIDSDT
+86 QLFINEIDSDT

-118 GYVIVLFNGSSNGS
+118 GYIIVLFNGSSNGS

-140 LDGFQTDLNGLFLIG
+140 LNGFQTDLNGLFLIG

-164 IIIPNNS
+164 IIVPNNS

-200 VDAVVYDTS
+200 VDALVYDTS

-220 GVNLQINE
+220 GVNIQINE
-228 NDNGNKDF
+228 NENGNKDF

-270 NFDQDS
+270 SFDQDF
-276 YIEGEQIQINF
+276 YNEGDQIQINF
-287 TTEVPLQEPIT
+287 TTEEALQESIT
-298 ILFSLEYQNFESS
+298 IFFNLEYQNFDSN
-311 DYSDVN
+311 DYSDIDN
-317 SVTIDSGAD
+317 VTIQSGEDSA
-326 LGSVLIDI
+326 SVLIDI
-334 VDDDIDEGDE
+334 IDDEIDEGDE

-351 FENENFILLNNNQII
+351 FQNENFILLNNNQII

-379 TPIDPTYSNVSNL
+379 TPINPTYANVNNL
-392 FPENYYSNLNGLA
+392 FSENYYSNLNGLA
-405 GQDLIIALQEII
+405 GEDLIIALKEII
-417 SNTDLVRAHSYSDVK
+417 SNPELVRAHSYSDIK
-432 EILKEAD
+432 EILKQAD

-456 RSKIDFQTTSSSV
+456 RSKIDFQTTSSNI

-480 SRGGFNS
+480 SRGGFNN
-487 ISADSYAD
+487 ISADSNAD
-495 GIDQYWQTNI
+495 GIDQYWQTSI

-585 SWNDLDPVDD
+585 SWNELDPVDD
-595 FEKNRNNVIYNW
+595 FEKNRNNIIYNW

-623 IWGENYGDIWF
+623 IWGENYGEVWF
-634 DNLNVSTIQD
+634 DNLNISVNQNG
-644 AFEFYPNP
+644 FEFYPNP
-652 TNGKIYFNSY
+652 TNGNISFNSY

-673 QKLLNFKNV
+673 QKLLSFKNV
-682 DMLEINLEKGLY
+682 NMLEINLEKGLY
-694 LVSLYKE
+694 LIFLYKE
-701 GKSSIHKIII
+701 GKSSNHKIII

>member
-1 MNNFHPKIAFSINV
+1 MYKTIT
-15 ILVRSILLLERL
+15 
-27 GNRSLLSL
+27 
-35 ASILK
+35 
-40 KINFIY
+40 
-46 FLKINLVKLRLIKK
+46 LI
-60 YICKKNILHKSLTL
+60 
-74 FFISFIYINSYS
+74 FISFFYINTYS
-86 QLFVNEIDSDT
+86 QLFINEIDSDT

-118 GYVIVLFNGSSNGS
+118 GYIIVLFNGSSNGS

-140 LDGFQTDLNGLFLIG
+140 LNGFQTDLNGLFLIG

-164 IIIPNNS
+164 IIVPNNS

-200 VDAVVYDTS
+200 VDALVYDTS

-220 GVNLQINE
+220 GVNIQINE
-228 NDNGNKDF
+228 NENGNKDF

-254 REVNEGS
+254 REVNEGN

-270 NFDQDS
+270 SFDQDF
-276 YIEGEQIQINF
+276 YNEGDQIQINF
-287 TTEVPLQEPIT
+287 TTEEALQESIT
-298 ILFSLEYQNFESS
+298 IFFNLEYQNFDSN
-311 DYSDVN
+311 DYSDIDN
-317 SVTIDSGAD
+317 VTIQSGEDSA
-326 LGSVLIDI
+326 SVLIDI
-334 VDDDIDEGDE
+334 IDDEINEGDE

-351 FENENFILLNNNQII
+351 FQNENFILLNNNQII

-379 TPIDPTYSNVSNL
+379 TPINPTYANVNNL
-392 FPENYYSNLNGLA
+392 FSENYYSNLNGLA
-405 GQDLIIALQEII
+405 GEDLIIALKEII
-417 SNTDLVRAHSYSDVK
+417 SNPELVRAHSYSDIK
-432 EILKEAD
+432 EILKQAD

-456 RSKIDFQTTSSSV
+456 RSKIDFQTTSSNI

-480 SRGGFNS
+480 SRGGFNN
-487 ISADSYAD
+487 ISADSNAD
-495 GIDQYWQTNI
+495 GIDQYWQTSI

-585 SWNDLDPVDD
+585 SWNELDPVDD

-623 IWGENYGDIWF
+623 IWGENYGEVWF
-634 DNLNVSTIQD
+634 DNLNISVNQNG
-644 AFEFYPNP
+644 FEFYPNP
-652 TNGKIYFNSY
+652 TNGNISFNSY
-662 LDKVEVYSLNG
+662 LDKVEIYSLNG
-673 QKLLNFKNV
+673 QKLLSFKNV
-682 DMLEINLEKGLY
+682 NMLEINLEKGLY
-694 LVSLYKE
+694 LIFLYKE
-701 GKSSIHKIII
+701 GKSSNHKIII

>member
-1 MNNFHPKIAFSINV
+1 M
-15 ILVRSILLLERL
+15 
-27 GNRSLLSL
+27 
-35 ASILK
+35 
-40 KINFIY
+40 
-46 FLKINLVKLRLIKK
+46 
-60 YICKKNILHKSLTL
+60 HKSITL
-74 FFISFIYINSYS
+74 IFISFFYINTYS
-86 QLFVNEIDSDT
+86 QLFINEIDSDT
-97 DSVDQ
+97 DSLDQ

-118 GYVIVLFNGSSNGS
+118 GYIIVLFNGSSNGS

-140 LDGFQTDLNGLFLIG
+140 LNGFQTDLNGLFLIG

-164 IIIPNNS
+164 IIVPNNS

-200 VDAVVYDTS
+200 VDALVYDTS

-220 GVNLQINE
+220 GVNIQINE
-228 NDNGNKDF
+228 NENGNKDF

-241 SNNGS
+241 YNNGS

-254 REVNEGS
+254 REVNEGN

-270 NFDQDS
+270 SFDQDF
-276 YIEGEQIQINF
+276 YNEGDQIQINF
-287 TTEVPLQEPIT
+287 TTEEALQESIT
-298 ILFSLEYQNFESS
+298 IFFNLEYQNFDSN
-311 DYSDVN
+311 DYSDIDN
-317 SVTIDSGAD
+317 VTIQSGEDSA
-326 LGSVLIDI
+326 SVLIDI
-334 VDDDIDEGDE
+334 IDDEINEGDE

-351 FENENFILLNNNQII
+351 FQNENFILLNNNQII

-379 TPIDPTYSNVSNL
+379 TPINPTYANVNNL
-392 FPENYYSNLNGLA
+392 FSENYYSNLNGLA
-405 GQDLIIALQEII
+405 GEDLIIALKEII
-417 SNTDLVRAHSYSDVK
+417 SNPELVRAHSYSDIK
-432 EILKEAD
+432 EILKQAD

-456 RSKIDFQTTSSSV
+456 RSKIDFQTTSSNI

-480 SRGGFNS
+480 SRGGFNN
-487 ISADSYAD
+487 ISADSNAD
-495 GIDQYWQTNI
+495 GIDQYWQTSI

-585 SWNDLDPVDD
+585 SWNELDPVDD

-623 IWGENYGDIWF
+623 IWGENYGEVWF
-634 DNLNVSTIQD
+634 DNLNISVNQNG
-644 AFEFYPNP
+644 FEFYPNP
-652 TNGKIYFNSY
+652 TNGNISFNSY

-673 QKLLNFKNV
+673 QKLLSFKNV
-682 DMLEINLEKGLY
+682 NMLEINLEKGLY
-694 LVSLYKE
+694 LIFLHKE
-701 GKSSIHKIII
+701 GKSSNHKIII

>member
-1 MNNFHPKIAFSINV
+1 M
-15 ILVRSILLLERL
+15 
-27 GNRSLLSL
+27 
-35 ASILK
+35 
-40 KINFIY
+40 
-46 FLKINLVKLRLIKK
+46 
-60 YICKKNILHKSLTL
+60 HKSITL
-74 FFISFIYINSYS
+74 IFISFFYINTYS
-86 QLFVNEIDSDT
+86 QLFINEIDSDT
-97 DSVDQ
+97 DSLDQ

-118 GYVIVLFNGSSNGS
+118 GYIIVLFNGSSNGS

-140 LDGFQTDLNGLFLIG
+140 LNGFQTDLNGLFLIG

-164 IIIPNNS
+164 IIVPNNS

-200 VDAVVYDTS
+200 VDALVYDTS

-220 GVNLQINE
+220 GVNIQINE
-228 NDNGNKDF
+228 NENGNKDF

-254 REVNEGS
+254 REVNEGN

-270 NFDQDS
+270 SFDQDF
-276 YIEGEQIQINF
+276 YNEGDQIQINF
-287 TTEVPLQEPIT
+287 TTEEALQESIT
-298 ILFSLEYQNFESS
+298 IFFNLEYQNFDSN
-311 DYSDVN
+311 DYSDIDN
-317 SVTIDSGAD
+317 VTIQSGEDSA
-326 LGSVLIDI
+326 SVLIDI
-334 VDDDIDEGDE
+334 IDDEIDEGDE

-351 FENENFILLNNNQII
+351 FQNENFILLNNNQII
-366 RVNDNDFIIADYG
+366 RVNDNDFFIADYG
-379 TPIDPTYSNVSNL
+379 TPINPTYANVNNL
-392 FPENYYSNLNGLA
+392 FSENYYSNLNGLA
-405 GQDLIIALQEII
+405 GEDLIIALKEII
-417 SNTDLVRAHSYSDVK
+417 SNPELVRAHSYSDIK
-432 EILKEAD
+432 EILKQAD

-456 RSKIDFQTTSSSV
+456 RSKIDFQTTSSNI

-480 SRGGFNS
+480 SRGGFNN
-487 ISADSYAD
+487 ISADSNAD
-495 GIDQYWQTNI
+495 GIDQYWQTSI

-585 SWNDLDPVDD
+585 SWNELDPVDD
-595 FEKNRNNVIYNW
+595 FEKNRNNIIYNW

-623 IWGENYGDIWF
+623 IWGENYGEVWF
-634 DNLNVSTIQD
+634 DNLNISVNQNG
-644 AFEFYPNP
+644 FEFYPNP
-652 TNGKIYFNSY
+652 TNGNISFNSY
-662 LDKVEVYSLNG
+662 LDKVEIYSLNG
-673 QKLLNFKNV
+673 QKLLSFKNIN
-682 DMLEINLEKGLY
+682 MLEINLEKGLY
-694 LVSLYKE
+694 LIFLYKE
-701 GKSSIHKIII
+701 GKSSNHKIII

>member
-1 MNNFHPKIAFSINV
+1 M
-15 ILVRSILLLERL
+15 
-27 GNRSLLSL
+27 
-35 ASILK
+35 
-40 KINFIY
+40 
-46 FLKINLVKLRLIKK
+46 
-60 YICKKNILHKSLTL
+60 HKSITL
-74 FFISFIYINSYS
+74 IFISFFYINTYS
-86 QLFVNEIDSDT
+86 QLFINEIDSDT

-118 GYVIVLFNGSSNGS
+118 GYIIVLFNGSSNGS

-140 LDGFQTDLNGLFLIG
+140 LNGFQTDLNGLFLIG

-164 IIIPNNS
+164 IIVPNNS

-200 VDAVVYDTS
+200 VDALVYDTS

-220 GVNLQINE
+220 GVNIQINE
-228 NDNGNKDF
+228 NENGNKDF

-270 NFDQDS
+270 SFDQDF
-276 YIEGEQIQINF
+276 YNEGDQIQINF
-287 TTEVPLQEPIT
+287 TTEEALQESIT
-298 ILFSLEYQNFESS
+298 IFFNLEYQNFDSN
-311 DYSDVN
+311 DYSNIDN
-317 SVTIDSGAD
+317 VTIQSGEDSA
-326 LGSVLIDI
+326 SVLIDI
-334 VDDDIDEGDE
+334 IDDEIDEGDE

-351 FENENFILLNNNQII
+351 FQNENFILLNNNQII

-379 TPIDPTYSNVSNL
+379 TPINPTYANVNNL
-392 FPENYYSNLNGLA
+392 FSENYYSNLNGLA
-405 GQDLIIALQEII
+405 GEDLIIALKEII
-417 SNTDLVRAHSYSDVK
+417 SNPELVRAHSYSDIK
-432 EILKEAD
+432 EILKQAD

-456 RSKIDFQTTSSSV
+456 RSKIDFQTTSSNI

-480 SRGGFNS
+480 SRGGFNN
-487 ISADSYAD
+487 ISADSNAD
-495 GIDQYWQTNI
+495 GIDQYWQTSI

-585 SWNDLDPVDD
+585 SWNELDPVDD

-623 IWGENYGDIWF
+623 IWGENYGEVWF
-634 DNLNVSTIQD
+634 DNLNISVNQNG
-644 AFEFYPNP
+644 FEFYPNP
-652 TNGKIYFNSY
+652 TNGNISFNSY

-673 QKLLNFKNV
+673 QKLLSFKNIN
-682 DMLEINLEKGLY
+682 MLEINLEKGLY
-694 LVSLYKE
+694 LIFLYKE
-701 GKSSIHKIII
+701 GKSSNHKIII

>member
-1 MNNFHPKIAFSINV
+1 
-15 ILVRSILLLERL
+15 
-27 GNRSLLSL
+27 
-35 ASILK
+35 
-40 KINFIY
+40 
-46 FLKINLVKLRLIKK
+46 
-60 YICKKNILHKSLTL
+60 LHKSITL
-74 FFISFIYINSYS
+74 IFISFFYINTYS
-86 QLFVNEIDSDT
+86 QLFINEIDSDT
-97 DSVDQ
+97 DSLDQ

-118 GYVIVLFNGSSNGS
+118 GYIIVLFNGSSNGS

-140 LDGFQTDLNGLFLIG
+140 LNGFQTDLNGLFLIG

-164 IIIPNNS
+164 IIVPNNS

-200 VDAVVYDTS
+200 VDALVYDTS

-220 GVNLQINE
+220 GVNIQINE
-228 NDNGNKDF
+228 NENGNKDF

-246 YFVDTPTP
+246 YFIDTPTP
-254 REVNEGS
+254 REVNEGN

-270 NFDQDS
+270 SFDQDF
-276 YIEGEQIQINF
+276 YNEGDQIQINF
-287 TTEVPLQEPIT
+287 TTEEALQESIT
-298 ILFSLEYQNFESS
+298 IFFNLEYQNFDSN
-311 DYSDVN
+311 DYSDIDN
-317 SVTIDSGAD
+317 VTIQSGEDSA
-326 LGSVLIDI
+326 SVLIDI
-334 VDDDIDEGDE
+334 IDDEIDEGDE

-351 FENENFILLNNNQII
+351 FQNENFILLNNNQII
-366 RVNDNDFIIADYG
+366 RVNDNDFIIADFG
-379 TPIDPTYSNVSNL
+379 TPVNPTYANVNNL
-392 FPENYYSNLNGLA
+392 FSENYYSNLNGLA
-405 GQDLIIALQEII
+405 GEDLIIALKEII
-417 SNTDLVRAHSYSDVK
+417 SNPELVRAHSYSDIK
-432 EILKEAD
+432 EILKQAD

-456 RSKIDFQTTSSSV
+456 RSKIDFQTTSSNI

-480 SRGGFNS
+480 SRGGFNN

-495 GIDQYWQTNI
+495 GIDQYWQTSI

-585 SWNDLDPVDD
+585 SWNELDPVDD

-623 IWGENYGDIWF
+623 IWGENYGEVWF
-634 DNLNVSTIQD
+634 DNLNISVNQNG
-644 AFEFYPNP
+644 FEFYPNP
-652 TNGKIYFNSY
+652 TNGNISFNSY

-673 QKLLNFKNV
+673 QKLLSFKNV
-682 DMLEINLEKGLY
+682 NMLEINLEKGLY
-694 LVSLYKE
+694 LIFLHKE
-701 GKSSIHKIII
+701 GKSSNHKIII

>member
-1 MNNFHPKIAFSINV
+1 MYKTIT
-15 ILVRSILLLERL
+15 
-27 GNRSLLSL
+27 
-35 ASILK
+35 
-40 KINFIY
+40 
-46 FLKINLVKLRLIKK
+46 LI
-60 YICKKNILHKSLTL
+60 
-74 FFISFIYINSYS
+74 FISFFYINTYS
-86 QLFVNEIDSDT
+86 QLFINEIDSDT

-118 GYVIVLFNGSSNGS
+118 GYIIVLFNGSSNGS

-140 LDGFQTDLNGLFLIG
+140 LNGFQTDLNGLFLIG

-164 IIIPNNS
+164 IIVPNNS

-200 VDAVVYDTS
+200 VDALVYDTS

-220 GVNLQINE
+220 GVNIQINE
-228 NDNGNKDF
+228 NENGNKDF

-254 REVNEGS
+254 SEVNEGN

-270 NFDQDS
+270 SFDQDF
-276 YIEGEQIQINF
+276 YNEGDQIQINF
-287 TTEVPLQEPIT
+287 TTEEALQESIT
-298 ILFSLEYQNFESS
+298 IFFNLEYQNFDSN
-311 DYSDVN
+311 DYSDIDN
-317 SVTIDSGAD
+317 VTIQSGEDSA
-326 LGSVLIDI
+326 SVLIDI
-334 VDDDIDEGDE
+334 IDDEIDEGDE

-351 FENENFILLNNNQII
+351 FQNENFILLNNNQII

-379 TPIDPTYSNVSNL
+379 TPINPTYTNVNNL
-392 FPENYYSNLNGLA
+392 FSENYYSNLNGLA
-405 GQDLIIALQEII
+405 GEDLIIALKEII
-417 SNTDLVRAHSYSDVK
+417 SNPELVRAHSYSDIK
-432 EILKEAD
+432 EILKQAD

-456 RSKIDFQTTSSSV
+456 RSKIDFQTTSSNI

-480 SRGGFNS
+480 SRGGFNN
-487 ISADSYAD
+487 ISADSNAD
-495 GIDQYWQTNI
+495 GIDQYWQTSI

-549 DVARSVLFLSLRY
+549 VVARSVLFLSLRY

-585 SWNDLDPVDD
+585 SWNELDPVDD
-595 FEKNRNNVIYNW
+595 FEKNRNNIIYNW

-623 IWGENYGDIWF
+623 IWGENYGEVWF
-634 DNLNVSTIQD
+634 DNLNISVNQNG
-644 AFEFYPNP
+644 FEFYPNP
-652 TNGKIYFNSY
+652 TNGNISFNSY
-662 LDKVEVYSLNG
+662 LDKVEIYSLNG
-673 QKLLNFKNV
+673 QKLLSFKNIN
-682 DMLEINLEKGLY
+682 MLEINLEKGLY
-694 LVSLYKE
+694 LIFLYKE
-701 GKSSIHKIII
+701 GKSSNHKIII

>member
-140 LDGFQTDLNGLFLIG
+140 LDGYQTDLNGLFLIG

-405 GQDLIIALQEII
+405 GEDLIIALQEII

-444 SNQVWLVYTEQA
+444 SNQVWLVYTEEA

-480 SRGGFNS
+480 SRGGFND

-495 GIDQYWQTNI
+495 GIDQYWQTSI

-562 NGLDIVDGF
+562 NGLDIVNGF
-571 PDTVG
+571 PETVG

-585 SWNDLDPVDD
+585 SWDDLDPVDD

-613 LIDLPEIVNY
+613 LIDLPELVNY

-634 DNLNVSTIQD
+634 DNLNISTNQND
-644 AFEFYPNP
+644 FKFYPNP
-652 TNGKIYFNSY
+652 TSGNIYFNSY

-694 LVSLYKE
+694 LVFLYKE

>member
-1 MNNFHPKIAFSINV
+1 M
-15 ILVRSILLLERL
+15 
-27 GNRSLLSL
+27 
-35 ASILK
+35 
-40 KINFIY
+40 
-46 FLKINLVKLRLIKK
+46 
-60 YICKKNILHKSLTL
+60 
-74 FFISFIYINSYS
+74 
-86 QLFVNEIDSDT
+86 
-97 DSVDQ
+97 
-102 LEFIEIKSESP
+102 
-113 NFSLD
+113 
-118 GYVIVLFNGSSNGS
+118 
-132 DSSYLAID
+132 
-140 LDGFQTDLNGLFLIG
+140 
-155 NNNVSPSAQ
+155 
-164 IIIPNNS
+164 
-171 IQNGADAVAIYQAP
+171 
-185 LSDFPNS
+185 
-192 TLATTTNL
+192 
-200 VDAVVYDTS
+200 
-209 DSDDENLMQLL
+209 
-220 GVNLQINE
+220 
-228 NDNGNKDF
+228 
-236 ESIQR
+236 
-241 SNNGS
+241 
-246 YFVDTPTP
+246 
-254 REVNEGS
+254 
-261 GVFLNGINF
+261 
-270 NFDQDS
+270 
-276 YIEGEQIQINF
+276 
-287 TTEVPLQEPIT
+287 
-298 ILFSLEYQNFESS
+298 
-311 DYSDVN
+311 
-317 SVTIDSGAD
+317 
-326 LGSVLIDI
+326 LIDI
-334 VDDDIDEGDE
+334 IDDDIDEGDE

-405 GQDLIIALQEII
+405 GEDLIIALQDII

-480 SRGGFNS
+480 SRGGFNN

>member
-1 MNNFHPKIAFSINV
+1 M
-15 ILVRSILLLERL
+15 
-27 GNRSLLSL
+27 
-35 ASILK
+35 
-40 KINFIY
+40 
-46 FLKINLVKLRLIKK
+46 
-60 YICKKNILHKSLTL
+60 HKSITL
-74 FFISFIYINSYS
+74 IFISFFYINTYS
-86 QLFVNEIDSDT
+86 QLFINEIDSDT
-97 DSVDQ
+97 DSLDQ

-118 GYVIVLFNGSSNGS
+118 GYIIVLFNGSSNGS

-140 LDGFQTDLNGLFLIG
+140 LNGFQTDLNGLFLIG

-164 IIIPNNS
+164 IIVPNNS

-200 VDAVVYDTS
+200 VDALVYDTS

-220 GVNLQINE
+220 GVNIQINE
-228 NDNGNKDF
+228 NENGNKDF

-254 REVNEGS
+254 REVNEGN

-270 NFDQDS
+270 SFDQDF
-276 YIEGEQIQINF
+276 YNEGDQIQINF
-287 TTEVPLQEPIT
+287 TTEEALQESIT
-298 ILFSLEYQNFESS
+298 IFFNLEYQNFDSN
-311 DYSDVN
+311 DYSDIDN
-317 SVTIDSGAD
+317 VTIQSGEDSA
-326 LGSVLIDI
+326 SVLIDI
-334 VDDDIDEGDE
+334 IDDEIDEGDE

-351 FENENFILLNNNQII
+351 FQNENFILLNNNQII

-379 TPIDPTYSNVSNL
+379 TPINPTYANVNNL
-392 FPENYYSNLNGLA
+392 FSENYYSNLNGLA
-405 GQDLIIALQEII
+405 GEDLIIALKEII
-417 SNTDLVRAHSYSDVK
+417 SNPELVRAHSYSDIK
-432 EILKEAD
+432 EILKQAD

-456 RSKIDFQTTSSSV
+456 RSKIDFQTTSSNI

-480 SRGGFNS
+480 SRGGFNN
-487 ISADSYAD
+487 ISADSNAD
-495 GIDQYWQTNI
+495 GIDQYWQTSI

-585 SWNDLDPVDD
+585 SWNELDPVDD

-623 IWGENYGDIWF
+623 IWGENYGEVWF
-634 DNLNVSTIQD
+634 DNLNISVNQNG
-644 AFEFYPNP
+644 FEFYPNP
-652 TNGKIYFNSY
+652 TNGNISFNSY
-662 LDKVEVYSLNG
+662 LDKVEIYSLNG
-673 QKLLNFKNV
+673 QKLLSFKNIN
-682 DMLEINLEKGLY
+682 MLEINLEKGLY
-694 LVSLYKE
+694 LIFLYKE
-701 GKSSIHKIII
+701 GKSSNHKIII

>member
-1 MNNFHPKIAFSINV
+1 M
-15 ILVRSILLLERL
+15 
-27 GNRSLLSL
+27 
-35 ASILK
+35 
-40 KINFIY
+40 
-46 FLKINLVKLRLIKK
+46 
-60 YICKKNILHKSLTL
+60 HKSITL
-74 FFISFIYINSYS
+74 IFISFFYINTYS
-86 QLFVNEIDSDT
+86 QLFINEIDSDT
-97 DSVDQ
+97 DSLDQ

-118 GYVIVLFNGSSNGS
+118 GYIIVLFNGSSNGS

-140 LDGFQTDLNGLFLIG
+140 LNGFQTDLNGLFLIG

-164 IIIPNNS
+164 IIVPNNS

-200 VDAVVYDTS
+200 VDALVYDTS

-220 GVNLQINE
+220 GVNIQINE
-228 NDNGNKDF
+228 NENGNKDF

-254 REVNEGS
+254 REVNEGN

-270 NFDQDS
+270 SFDQDF
-276 YIEGEQIQINF
+276 YNEGDQIQINF
-287 TTEVPLQEPIT
+287 TTEEALQESIT
-298 ILFSLEYQNFESS
+298 IFFNLEYQNFDSN
-311 DYSDVN
+311 DYSDIDN
-317 SVTIDSGAD
+317 VTIQSGEDSA
-326 LGSVLIDI
+326 SVLIDI
-334 VDDDIDEGDE
+334 IDDEINEGDE

-351 FENENFILLNNNQII
+351 FQNENFILLNNNQII

-379 TPIDPTYSNVSNL
+379 TPINPTYANVNNL
-392 FPENYYSNLNGLA
+392 FSENYYSNLNGLA
-405 GQDLIIALQEII
+405 GEDLIIALKEII
-417 SNTDLVRAHSYSDVK
+417 SNPELVRAHSYSDIK
-432 EILKEAD
+432 EILKQAD

-456 RSKIDFQTTSSSV
+456 RSKIDFQTTSSNI

-480 SRGGFNS
+480 SRGGFNN
-487 ISADSYAD
+487 ISADSNAD
-495 GIDQYWQTNI
+495 GIDQYWQTSI

-585 SWNDLDPVDD
+585 SWNELDPVDD

-623 IWGENYGDIWF
+623 IWGENYGEVWF
-634 DNLNVSTIQD
+634 DNLNISVNQNG
-644 AFEFYPNP
+644 FEFYPNP
-652 TNGKIYFNSY
+652 TNGNISFNSY

-673 QKLLNFKNV
+673 QKLLSFKNV
-682 DMLEINLEKGLY
+682 NMLEINLEKGLY
-694 LVSLYKE
+694 LIFLHKE
-701 GKSSIHKIII
+701 GKSSNHKIII

>member
-140 LDGFQTDLNGLFLIG
+140 LDGYQTDLNGLFLIG

-276 YIEGEQIQINF
+276 YNEGEQIQINF

-366 RVNDNDFIIADYG
+366 RVNDNDYTIADYG

>member
-1 MNNFHPKIAFSINV
+1 LYKAIT
-15 ILVRSILLLERL
+15 
-27 GNRSLLSL
+27 
-35 ASILK
+35 
-40 KINFIY
+40 
-46 FLKINLVKLRLIKK
+46 LI
-60 YICKKNILHKSLTL
+60 
-74 FFISFIYINSYS
+74 FISFFYINTYS
-86 QLFVNEIDSDT
+86 QLFINEIDSDT

-118 GYVIVLFNGSSNGS
+118 GYIIVLFNGSSNGS

-140 LDGFQTDLNGLFLIG
+140 LNGFQTDLNGLFLIG

-164 IIIPNNS
+164 IIVPNNS

-200 VDAVVYDTS
+200 VDALVYDTS

-220 GVNLQINE
+220 GVNIQINE
-228 NDNGNKDF
+228 NENGNKDF

-270 NFDQDS
+270 SFDQDF
-276 YIEGEQIQINF
+276 YNEGDQIQINF
-287 TTEVPLQEPIT
+287 TTEEALQESIT
-298 ILFSLEYQNFESS
+298 IFFNLEYQNFDSN
-311 DYSDVN
+311 DYSDIDN
-317 SVTIDSGAD
+317 VTIQSGEDSA
-326 LGSVLIDI
+326 SVLIDI
-334 VDDDIDEGDE
+334 IDDEIDEGDE

-351 FENENFILLNNNQII
+351 FQNENFILLNNNQII
-366 RVNDNDFIIADYG
+366 RVNDNDFFIADYG
-379 TPIDPTYSNVSNL
+379 TPINPTYANVNNL
-392 FPENYYSNLNGLA
+392 FSENYYSNLNGLA
-405 GQDLIIALQEII
+405 GEDLIIALKEII
-417 SNTDLVRAHSYSDVK
+417 SNPELVRAHSYSDIK
-432 EILKEAD
+432 EILKQAD

-456 RSKIDFQTTSSSV
+456 RSKIDFQTTSSNI

-480 SRGGFNS
+480 SRGGFNN

-495 GIDQYWQTNI
+495 GIDQYWQTSI

-585 SWNDLDPVDD
+585 SWNELDPVDD

-623 IWGENYGDIWF
+623 IWGENYGEVWF
-634 DNLNVSTIQD
+634 DNLNISVNQNG
-644 AFEFYPNP
+644 FEFYPNP
-652 TNGKIYFNSY
+652 TNGNISFNSY
-662 LDKVEVYSLNG
+662 LDKVEIYSLNG
-673 QKLLNFKNV
+673 QKLLSFKNIN
-682 DMLEINLEKGLY
+682 MLEINLEKGLY
-694 LVSLYKE
+694 LIFLYKE
-701 GKSSIHKIII
+701 GKSSNHKIII

>member
-1 MNNFHPKIAFSINV
+1 MYKTIT
-15 ILVRSILLLERL
+15 
-27 GNRSLLSL
+27 
-35 ASILK
+35 
-40 KINFIY
+40 
-46 FLKINLVKLRLIKK
+46 LI
-60 YICKKNILHKSLTL
+60 
-74 FFISFIYINSYS
+74 FISFFYINTYS
-86 QLFVNEIDSDT
+86 QLFINEIDSDT
-97 DSVDQ
+97 DSLDQ

-118 GYVIVLFNGSSNGS
+118 GYIIVLFNGSSNGS

-140 LDGFQTDLNGLFLIG
+140 LNGFQTDLNGLFLIG

-164 IIIPNNS
+164 IIVPNNS

-200 VDAVVYDTS
+200 VDALVYDTS

-220 GVNLQINE
+220 GVNIQINE
-228 NDNGNKDF
+228 NENGNKDF

-270 NFDQDS
+270 SFDQDF
-276 YIEGEQIQINF
+276 YNEGDQIQINF
-287 TTEVPLQEPIT
+287 TTEEALQESIT
-298 ILFSLEYQNFESS
+298 IFFNLEYQNFDSN
-311 DYSDVN
+311 DYSDIDN
-317 SVTIDSGAD
+317 VTIQSGEDSA
-326 LGSVLIDI
+326 SVLIDI
-334 VDDDIDEGDE
+334 IDDEIDEGDE

-351 FENENFILLNNNQII
+351 FQNENFILLNNNQII

-379 TPIDPTYSNVSNL
+379 TPINPTYANVNNL
-392 FPENYYSNLNGLA
+392 FSENYYSNLNGLA
-405 GQDLIIALQEII
+405 GEDLIIALKEII
-417 SNTDLVRAHSYSDVK
+417 SNPELVRAHSYSDIK
-432 EILKEAD
+432 EILKQAD

-456 RSKIDFQTTSSSV
+456 RSKIDFQTTSSNI

-480 SRGGFNS
+480 SRGGFNN
-487 ISADSYAD
+487 ISADSNAD
-495 GIDQYWQTNI
+495 GIDQYWQTSI

-585 SWNDLDPVDD
+585 SWNELDPVDD

-623 IWGENYGDIWF
+623 IWGENYGEVWF
-634 DNLNVSTIQD
+634 DNLNISVNQNG
-644 AFEFYPNP
+644 FEFYPNP
-652 TNGKIYFNSY
+652 TNGNISFNSY

-673 QKLLNFKNV
+673 QKLLSFKNV
-682 DMLEINLEKGLY
+682 NMLEINLEKGLY
-694 LVSLYKE
+694 LIFLYKE
-701 GKSSIHKIII
+701 GKSSNHKIII

>member
-1 MNNFHPKIAFSINV
+1 MYKTIT
-15 ILVRSILLLERL
+15 
-27 GNRSLLSL
+27 
-35 ASILK
+35 
-40 KINFIY
+40 
-46 FLKINLVKLRLIKK
+46 LI
-60 YICKKNILHKSLTL
+60 
-74 FFISFIYINSYS
+74 FISFFYINTYS
-86 QLFVNEIDSDT
+86 QLFINEIDSDT

-118 GYVIVLFNGSSNGS
+118 GYIIVLFNGSSNGS

-140 LDGFQTDLNGLFLIG
+140 LNGFQTDLNGLFLIG

-164 IIIPNNS
+164 IIVPNNS

-200 VDAVVYDTS
+200 VDALVYDTS

-220 GVNLQINE
+220 GVNIQINE
-228 NDNGNKDF
+228 NENGNKDF

-246 YFVDTPTP
+246 YFIDTPTP
-254 REVNEGS
+254 REVNEGN

-270 NFDQDS
+270 SFDQDF
-276 YIEGEQIQINF
+276 YNEGDQIQINF
-287 TTEVPLQEPIT
+287 TTEEALQESIT
-298 ILFSLEYQNFESS
+298 IFFNLEYQNFDSN
-311 DYSDVN
+311 DYSDIDN
-317 SVTIDSGAD
+317 VTIQSGEDSA
-326 LGSVLIDI
+326 SVLIDI
-334 VDDDIDEGDE
+334 IDDEIDEGDE

-351 FENENFILLNNNQII
+351 FQDENFILLNNNQII

-379 TPIDPTYSNVSNL
+379 TPVNPTYANVNNL
-392 FPENYYSNLNGLA
+392 FSENYYSNLNGLA
-405 GQDLIIALQEII
+405 GEDLIIALKEII
-417 SNTDLVRAHSYSDVK
+417 SNPELVRAHSYSDIK
-432 EILKEAD
+432 EILKQAD

-456 RSKIDFQTTSSSV
+456 RSKIDFQTTSSNI

-480 SRGGFNS
+480 SRGGFNN
-487 ISADSYAD
+487 ISADSNAD
-495 GIDQYWQTNI
+495 GIDQYWQTSI

-585 SWNDLDPVDD
+585 SWNELDPVDD
-595 FEKNRNNVIYNW
+595 FEKNRNNIIYNW

-623 IWGENYGDIWF
+623 IWGENYGEVWF
-634 DNLNVSTIQD
+634 DNLNISVNQNG
-644 AFEFYPNP
+644 FEFYPNP
-652 TNGKIYFNSY
+652 TNGNISFNSY
-662 LDKVEVYSLNG
+662 LDKVEIYSLNG
-673 QKLLNFKNV
+673 QKLLSFKNIN
-682 DMLEINLEKGLY
+682 MLEINLEKGLY
-694 LVSLYKE
+694 LIFLYKE
-701 GKSSIHKIII
+701 GKSSNHKIII